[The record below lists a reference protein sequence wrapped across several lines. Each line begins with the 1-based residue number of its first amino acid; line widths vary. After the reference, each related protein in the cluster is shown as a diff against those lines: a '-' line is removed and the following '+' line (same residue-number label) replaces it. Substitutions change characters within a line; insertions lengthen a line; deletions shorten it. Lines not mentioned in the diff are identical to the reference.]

1 MLDIIGRAFPSKYQ
15 IIFIKLILSIFIIIF
30 EISLSQIHFLYQK
43 TPYILYTFIYF
54 WFLEIGLMSY
64 WVYFFIGLFYD
75 LIFGSNLGLSTI
87 SILLL
92 VPILTLTHPY
102 IKNFDYTKRFLS
114 FAIFM
119 TFLLSLKTTFF
130 FILFFKMP
138 EIEFIIFQIL
148 ITLIFYPLLFL
159 FFSPVGKL
167 ITLIVREK

>member
-1 MLDIIGRAFPSKYQ
+1 MLDNIGRAFPSKYQ
-15 IIFIKLILSIFIIIF
+15 LIFIKLILSILIIIF

-75 LIFGSNLGLSTI
+75 LIFGNNLGLSTI
-87 SILLL
+87 CILLL
-92 VPILTLTHPY
+92 VPILTLTHPHV
-102 IKNFDYTKRFLS
+102 KNFDYTKRFLS
-114 FAIFM
+114 FTIFM
-119 TFLLSLKTTFF
+119 TLLLSLKTTFF

-159 FFSPVGKL
+159 FFSPVSKL
-167 ITLIVREK
+167 ITLIVRE

>member
-15 IIFIKLILSIFIIIF
+15 IIFIKLILSILIIIF

-75 LIFGSNLGLSTI
+75 LIFGNNLGLSTI
-87 SILLL
+87 CILLL
-92 VPILTLTHPY
+92 VPILTLTHPHV
-102 IKNFDYTKRFLS
+102 KNFDYTKRFLS
-114 FAIFM
+114 FTIFM
-119 TFLLSLKTTFF
+119 TLLLSLKTTFF

-159 FFSPVGKL
+159 FFSPVSKL

>member
-1 MLDIIGRAFPSKYQ
+1 MLDNIGRAFPSKYQ
-15 IIFIKLILSIFIIIF
+15 LIFIKLILSVFIIFF

-75 LIFGSNLGLSTI
+75 LIFGNNLGLSTI

-114 FAIFM
+114 FTIFM
-119 TFLLSLKTTFF
+119 TLLLSLKTTVF

-159 FFSPVGKL
+159 FFSPTSKL
-167 ITLIVREK
+167 INLIVRV